1 MVRCAFVIP
10 VLIASRGGT
19 CIVWYCN
26 AIPFT
31 PPRRCHSIVIRSFQ
45 LSAPSK
51 SGCCCVNLQ
60 KRSSKWT
67 SNLYRYTAI
76 SILEAVCHLPNHT
89 DRLDACWQNGR
100 RRRFNCEWRGG
111 GPSWIIERGETHW
124 PSGEILTHL
133 MILMGQ
139 FMSANTPA

>member
-31 PPRRCHSIVIRSFQ
+31 PPCRCHSIVIRSFQ

-60 KRSSKWT
+60 KRSSKQGLYAT
-67 SNLYRYTAI
+67 SQTTRIDSTLVGRMVVDGVSTA
-76 SILEAVCHLPNHT
+76 
-89 DRLDACWQNGR
+89 
-100 RRRFNCEWRGG
+100 
-111 GPSWIIERGETHW
+111 
-124 PSGEILTHL
+124 SGAEGVRAGLL
-133 MILMGQ
+133 N
-139 FMSANTPA
+139 FMSANTSA